1 MRNSRGEE
9 PPSAS
14 VETNV
19 GMTCM
24 YVPDTFQRGC
34 VEARPNCHSVRFLPC
49 TPARYAAPDAPH
61 WPLGNTRVA
70 YIPAG
75 PPVA

>member
-1 MRNSRGEE
+1 
-9 PPSAS
+9 
-14 VETNV
+14 
-19 GMTCM
+19 M

-34 VEARPNCHSVRFLPC
+34 VEASPNCHSVRFLPC

-61 WPLGNTRVA
+61 WPWGKTRVA